1 MKTRRRVTVSLTG
14 DTVRFVD
21 RQAGEHARSRS
32 AVIESL
38 ILESRRRTRET
49 ELGRRAKEYFAPA
62 PAPAPEETGEDS
74 QWLEMSLEAQRHD
87 P

>member
-1 MKTRRRVTVSLTG
+1 MKTRRRVTVSLTS
-14 DTVRFVD
+14 DTLRFVD

-38 ILESRRRTRET
+38 ILESHRRTREI
-49 ELGRRAKEYFAPA
+49 ELGRRAKEFFAL
-62 PAPAPEETGEDS
+62 APAPEETAEDS

-87 P
+87 R

>member
-14 DTVRFVD
+14 DTLRFVD

-38 ILESRRRTRET
+38 ILESRRRTREE
-49 ELGRRAKEYFAPA
+49 ELGRRAKEFFAPA
-62 PAPAPEETGEDS
+62 PPAPEETDEGN

-87 P
+87 R

>member
-1 MKTRRRVTVSLTG
+1 MTVSLTG
-14 DTVRFVD
+14 DAVRFVD
-21 RQAGEHARSRS
+21 RQAAKHARSRS

-49 ELGRRAKEYFAPA
+49 ELGRRAKEFFA